1 MQRRYMNQIA
11 DRALSIRRLW
21 PLLVLLALAFFP
33 FGWLGEVW
41 PIFGWLLGVAF
52 STVLAHAIVHS
63 LIFCLIG
70 LALLAV
76 FPSLRQRPWSFLA
89 IILAAGMVQEAVQLI
104 YKQRPI
110 EFDEL
115 RDLITDLIGALAALT
130 IVRAAARRSA
140 APHE

>member
-1 MQRRYMNQIA
+1 MNQIA
-11 DRALSIRRLW
+11 DKALSLRRLW

-41 PIFGWLLGVAF
+41 PIFGRLLGVAF
-52 STVLAHAIVHS
+52 SGVVVHAIAHS
-63 LIFCLIG
+63 LIFCLVG
-70 LALLAV
+70 LALLAI

-115 RDLITDLIGALAALT
+115 RDLVTDLIGALAALALSG
-130 IVRAAARRSA
+130 AASRWREAQRQ
-140 APHE
+140 